1 MAHLLVIDN
10 EPVFLNLISS
20 SLRHDGHNV
29 IALEEPT
36 DVLRLL
42 LEEHAQVDLL
52 ITGLVMKPF
61 SGFELLKRLNRA
73 AVDVPVLFT
82 SDSSALSTLVA
93 SGLGGRA
100 ILEKPFTSVQLR
112 NAVARALGK
121 NKPLAPRAA

>member
-29 IALEEPT
+29 VALEEPT

-52 ITGLVMKPF
+52 ITSLVMKPF

>member
-1 MAHLLVIDN
+1 MAHLFVIDN

-29 IALEEPT
+29 IALEKPT
-36 DVLRLL
+36 DALSLL
-42 LEEHAQVDLL
+42 VEDHAQVDLL
-52 ITGLVMKPF
+52 ITSLVMKPF

-73 AVDVPVLFT
+73 GVDAPVLFT

-93 SGLGGRA
+93 NGLGGRA
-100 ILEKPFTSVQLR
+100 ILEKPFTAVQLR

-121 NKPLAPRAA
+121 SKPLAPRAA